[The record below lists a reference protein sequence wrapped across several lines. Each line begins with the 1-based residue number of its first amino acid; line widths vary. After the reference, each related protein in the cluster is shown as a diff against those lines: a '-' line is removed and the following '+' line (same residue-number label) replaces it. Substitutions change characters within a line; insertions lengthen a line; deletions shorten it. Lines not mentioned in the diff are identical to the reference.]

1 MVTIYG
7 LVNGPSAVSN
17 TIDADLGQTTNVECI
32 SKSSNSIPHDTITV
46 TSGTIAFTAYLQTSG
61 FTFTLDPVLNNGAG
75 TISLVIYMT

>member
-46 TSGTIAFTAYLQTSG
+46 TSGTIAFTAY
-61 FTFTLDPVLNNGAG
+61 
-75 TISLVIYMT
+75 